1 MQVLELFPP
10 FHYSNIPVFHR
21 SMGQAMKKSI
31 FKSRWLP
38 YFLIGPQMIV
48 VLVFFFWPAFDSLRL
63 SFFQV
68 SPFGDKQVFVGLDNF
83 TTLLVSPEYHRSVF
97 HSFLFSFGVTF
108 LGLSGSLFL
117 AMLVNQKIRG
127 LPVYRTAVLWTYGIA
142 PPVSGVIWLFIFHP
156 SYGILTY
163 ALSMITTY
171 EFNWLLKGWIAI
183 LLVIFAAAWGHL
195 GYNIAFFLA
204 ALQTIPKSIQ
214 DAAKV
219 DGASGFSL
227 FRWITF
233 PLLSPVTFFL
243 FIMNMVFSFF
253 ETFGIIHA
261 VTQGGPGD
269 ATTIMVYKA
278 YQDGFVHQRIGSSAA
293 QSVILM
299 ALVIFLTVLQFRY
312 TERKVFY

>member
-1 MQVLELFPP
+1 
-10 FHYSNIPVFHR
+10 
-21 SMGQAMKKSI
+21 MKKSI
-31 FKSRWLP
+31 FKNRWLP
-38 YFLIGPQMIV
+38 YLLVAPQMLV

-63 SFFQV
+63 SFFTV
-68 SPFGDKQVFVGLDNF
+68 SPFGDRQIFVGLANF
-83 TTLLVSPEYHRSVF
+83 ANLLVSPEYHRSVL
-97 HSFLFSFGVTF
+97 HSFVFSGGVTL
-108 LGLSGSLFL
+108 LGLTVSLFL
-117 AMLVNQKIRG
+117 ANLANQKIRG
-127 LPVYRTAVLWTYGIA
+127 LPFYRTAVLWTYGVA
-142 PPVSGVIWLFIFHP
+142 PPVSGIIWLMIFHP

-163 ALSMITTY
+163 FLSLVTSY
-171 EFNWLLKGWIAI
+171 EFNWLLKGWVAIA
-183 LLVIFAAAWGHL
+183 LVIFAATWAHL
-195 GYNIAFFLA
+195 GYNVVFFLA
-204 ALQTIPKSIQ
+204 GLQAIPKSIQ
-214 DAAKV
+214 DAARV

-269 ATTIMVYKA
+269 ATTIMVYKV
-278 YQDGFVHQRIGSSAA
+278 YLDGFVNMRIGVSAA

>member
-1 MQVLELFPP
+1 
-10 FHYSNIPVFHR
+10 
-21 SMGQAMKKSI
+21 MKKSI
-31 FKSRWLP
+31 FQNRWLP
-38 YFLIGPQMIV
+38 YLLIAPQLIV
-48 VLVFFFWPAFDSLRL
+48 VIVFFFWPAFDTLRL
-63 SFFQV
+63 AVFQT
-68 SPFGDKQVFVGLDNF
+68 SPFGDRQVFVGLKNF
-83 TTLLVSPEYHRSVF
+83 TDLLSSPEYYRSVL
-97 HSFLFSFGVTF
+97 HSFIFSLGVTF
-108 LGLSGSLFL
+108 LGLTFSLFL
-117 AMLVNQKIRG
+117 ATLANQKISG
-127 LPVYRTAVLWTYGIA
+127 LPFYRTAVLWTYGIA

-163 ALSMITTY
+163 LLSRITSY
-171 EFNWLLKGWIAI
+171 EFNWLLKGWVAMA
-183 LLVIFAAAWGHL
+183 LVIFAATWAHL

-204 ALQTIPKSIQ
+204 ALQTIPKSVTE
-214 DAAKV
+214 AAKV

-269 ATTIMVYKA
+269 TTTIMVYKT
-278 YQDGFVHQRIGSSAA
+278 YVDGFVHLRMGSSAA
-293 QSVILM
+293 QSAILM

>member
-1 MQVLELFPP
+1 
-10 FHYSNIPVFHR
+10 
-21 SMGQAMKKSI
+21 MKKSI
-31 FKSRWLP
+31 FKNRWLP
-38 YFLIGPQMIV
+38 YVLIAPQMAV

-63 SFFQV
+63 SFYRV
-68 SPFGDKQVFVGLDNF
+68 TPFGDRQIFIGLENF
-83 TTLLVSPEYHRSVF
+83 ANLFVSPEYHRSVVN
-97 HSFLFSFGVTF
+97 SFIFSGGVTL
-108 LGLSGSLFL
+108 LGLTVSLFL
-117 AMLVNQKIRG
+117 AHLANQKIQG
-127 LPVYRTAVLWTYGIA
+127 LPFYRTAVLWTYGIA
-142 PPVSGVIWLFIFHP
+142 PPVSGVIWLLIFHP

-163 ALSMITTY
+163 LLSMITSY

-183 LLVIFAAAWGHL
+183 VLVIIAATWAHL
-195 GYNIAFFLA
+195 GYNVVFFLA
-204 ALQTIPKSIQ
+204 GLQAIPKSIV

-269 ATTIMVYKA
+269 ATTIMVYKT
-278 YQDGFVHQRIGSSAA
+278 YQDGFVNLRIGVSAA

>member
-1 MQVLELFPP
+1 
-10 FHYSNIPVFHR
+10 
-21 SMGQAMKKSI
+21 MKKSI
-31 FKSRWLP
+31 FNNRWLP
-38 YFLIGPQMIV
+38 YFLIAPQILV

-63 SFFQV
+63 ALFKS
-68 SPFGDKQVFVGLDNF
+68 SPFGDRQIFVGIQNF
-83 TTLLVSPEYHRSVF
+83 ANLLTSPEYHRSVA
-97 HSFLFSFGVTF
+97 HSFVFSLGVTF
-108 LGLSGSLFL
+108 LGLTLSLFL
-117 AMLVNQKIRG
+117 ATLANQKIQG
-127 LPVYRTAVLWTYGIA
+127 LPFYRTAILWTYGIA
-142 PPVSGVIWLFIFHP
+142 PPVSGIIWLFIFHP

-163 ALSMITTY
+163 VLSMVTTY
-171 EFNWLLKGWIAI
+171 RFNWLLKGWIAI
-183 LLVIFAAAWGHL
+183 LLVIFAATWGHL

-204 ALQTIPKSIQ
+204 ALQTIPKSVQ

-243 FIMNMVFSFF
+243 LIMNMVFSFF

-269 ATTIMVYKA
+269 ATTIMVYKT
-278 YQDGFVHQRIGSSAA
+278 YQDGFVHLRMGSSAA

>member
-1 MQVLELFPP
+1 MEKRGGWQHPP
-10 FHYSNIPVFHR
+10 QFV
-21 SMGQAMKKSI
+21 MKRSI
-31 FKSRWLP
+31 FKNRWLP
-38 YFLIGPQMIV
+38 YFLIAPQLLV

-63 SFFQV
+63 SIFKV
-68 SPFGDKQVFVGLDNF
+68 SPFGERKIFVGLENF
-83 TTLLVSPEYHRSVF
+83 TQLFVSTEYHRSIF
-97 HSFLFSFGVTF
+97 HSFLFSSGVTF
-108 LGLSGSLFL
+108 LGLAISLFL
-117 AMLVNQKIRG
+117 ATLANQKIRG
-127 LPVYRTAVLWTYGIA
+127 LPFYRTAILWTYGIA
-142 PPVSGVIWLFIFHP
+142 PPVSAIIWLFIFHP
-156 SYGILTY
+156 SYGMLPY
-163 ALSMITTY
+163 LLSLVTTY
-171 EFNWLLKGWIAI
+171 ELNWLLKGWIAI
-183 LLVIFAAAWGHL
+183 LLVIFAATWAHL
-195 GYNIAFFLA
+195 GYNVAFFLA
-204 ALQTIPKSIQ
+204 GLQTIPKSLL

-219 DGASGFSL
+219 DGASGFNL

-269 ATTIMVYKA
+269 TTTIMVYKT
-278 YQDGFVHQRIGSSAA
+278 YLDGFIHLRIGLSAA

>member
-1 MQVLELFPP
+1 
-10 FHYSNIPVFHR
+10 
-21 SMGQAMKKSI
+21 MKKSI
-31 FKSRWLP
+31 FQNRWLP
-38 YFLIGPQMIV
+38 YLLIAPQLIV
-48 VLVFFFWPAFDSLRL
+48 VIVFFFWPAFDTLRL
-63 SFFQV
+63 AVFQT
-68 SPFGDKQVFVGLDNF
+68 SPFGDRQVFVGLKNF
-83 TTLLVSPEYHRSVF
+83 TDLLSSPEYYRSVL
-97 HSFLFSFGVTF
+97 HSFIFSLGVTF
-108 LGLSGSLFL
+108 LGLTFSLFL
-117 AMLVNQKIRG
+117 ATLTNQKISG
-127 LPVYRTAVLWTYGIA
+127 LPFYRTAVLWTYGIA

-163 ALSMITTY
+163 LLSRITSY
-171 EFNWLLKGWIAI
+171 EFNWLLKGWVAMA
-183 LLVIFAAAWGHL
+183 LVIFAATWAHL

-204 ALQTIPKSIQ
+204 ALQTIPKSVTE
-214 DAAKV
+214 AAKV

-269 ATTIMVYKA
+269 TTTIMVYKT
-278 YQDGFVHQRIGSSAA
+278 YVDGFVHLRMGSSAA
-293 QSVILM
+293 QSAILM

>member
-1 MQVLELFPP
+1 
-10 FHYSNIPVFHR
+10 
-21 SMGQAMKKSI
+21 MKRSI
-31 FKSRWLP
+31 FKNRWLP
-38 YFLIGPQMIV
+38 YFLIAPQLIV

-63 SFFQV
+63 SIFQTT
-68 SPFGDKQVFVGLDNF
+68 PFGDRQIFVGLKNF
-83 TTLLVSPEYHRSVF
+83 SNLFVSPEYHRSVF
-97 HSFLFSFGVTF
+97 HSFVFSLGVTF
-108 LGLSGSLFL
+108 LGLAFSLFL
-117 AMLVNQKIRG
+117 ATLANQKIAG
-127 LPVYRTAVLWTYGIA
+127 LPFYRTAVLWTYGIA
-142 PPVSGVIWLFIFHP
+142 PPISGVIWLFIFHP
-156 SYGILTY
+156 IYGILPY
-163 ALSMITTY
+163 LLSTVTSF
-171 EFNWLLKGWIAI
+171 ELNWLLKGWIAI
-183 LLVIFAAAWGHL
+183 ILVIFAATWAHL
-195 GYNIAFFLA
+195 GYNVAFFLA
-204 ALQTIPKSIQ
+204 GLQTIPKSVM

-219 DGASGFSL
+219 DGASGVSL

-269 ATTIMVYKA
+269 TTTIMVYKT
-278 YQDGFVHQRIGSSAA
+278 YLDGFVHLRIGSSAA